1 MITYPNIKHCYDNNW
16 TTKRKGC
23 NTPMYSY
30 ILYFGYDCFK
40 LMGVVVLLLLLAFVF
55 VLRKY
60 FVLK

>member
-1 MITYPNIKHCYDNNW
+1 
-16 TTKRKGC
+16 
-23 NTPMYSY
+23 MYSY